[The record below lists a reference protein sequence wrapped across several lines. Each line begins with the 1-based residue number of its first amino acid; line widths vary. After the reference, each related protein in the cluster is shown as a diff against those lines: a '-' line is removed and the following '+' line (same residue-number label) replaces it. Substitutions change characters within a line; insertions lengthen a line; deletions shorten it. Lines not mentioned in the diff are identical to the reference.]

1 MVTGDSGRTRRQS
14 SVCVSVCVC
23 VNPLDVPIN
32 RKKFEEP
39 DPQHRGLLKLQRT
52 ASSGPLSCIL
62 TEQQDSPDKS
72 VMLSVVS

>member
-1 MVTGDSGRTRRQS
+1 MVVTRDSERTRRQS
-14 SVCVSVCVC
+14 SVCVCVC
-23 VNPLDVPIN
+23 VYPLDVPIN

-39 DPQHRGLLKLQRT
+39 YPQNSGLLKLQRT